1 MGAQPPPLFFREIIM
16 NDLFIELRD
25 ITKRFPGVVANDAVN
40 LAVRTGEIHAI
51 VGENGAGK
59 STLMRIL
66 YGLYQPD
73 QGDIAVKGQTAV
85 IDSPRRALELGIGM
99 VHQHFML
106 IPVFTVAENVILGSE
121 PASGLGRLRMREARQ
136 RVADLC
142 RQYGFILDPGAE
154 VGALSVGEQQRVEI
168 IKVLYRGAELLI
180 LDEPTAVLVPQEVEE
195 LFHNLRR
202 LKEQGK
208 TIIFISHKLDEVL
221 EISDQITVLRHGR
234 VVGTVPAARTTK
246 AQLAEM
252 MVGRPVLLELQRPS
266 VTPGQ
271 VRLEARRLRV
281 PGSGKRLAVRE
292 VSLAVRAGE
301 VYGVAGVEG
310 NGQTE
315 LVEALVGL
323 RPIAGGQLLIDG
335 RDVTHATARAIRLLG
350 VAHIPE
356 DRHRRGIALP
366 MAVWENLILGHHTRD
381 EFTHGALLDR
391 PGIQGFVRRRVGD
404 YDIRV
409 ADTNAPVLALSGG
422 NQQKVV
428 VAREFSFN
436 PQVLVAA
443 QPTRG
448 LDIGATEF
456 VMRQLLAA
464 RSSGMAVLLISAN
477 LEEVLSLS
485 DRIGVIY
492 GGEMVAEFA
501 RAEATPAELGL
512 YMTGTKRKDEV
523 RAG

>member
-1 MGAQPPPLFFREIIM
+1 M
-16 NDLFIELRD
+16 NEFFIELRD
-25 ITKRFPGVVANDAVN
+25 ITKRFPGVVANDGVD

-66 YGLYQPD
+66 YGLYQPY

-121 PASGLGRLRMREARQ
+121 PASRVGQLRMREARQ

-195 LFHNLRR
+195 LFHNLRL
-202 LKEQGK
+202 LKVQGK
-208 TIIFISHKLDEVL
+208 HFMFNTHKLDEVVG
-221 EISDQITVLRHGR
+221 ISDQITVLRHGR

-252 MVGRPVLLELQRPS
+252 MVGRPVLLALEHPS

-281 PGSGKRLAVRE
+281 PGGGQRLAVRE

-323 RPIAGGQLLIDG
+323 RPIASGQLLIDG
-335 RDVTHATARAIRLLG
+335 RDVIHATARAIRLLG

-366 MAVWENLILGHHTRD
+366 MAVWENMILGHHTRD

-391 PGIQGFVRRRVGD
+391 PGIRGFVRRRVGE

-409 ADTNAPVLALSGG
+409 ADTDAPVLALSGG

-448 LDIGATEF
+448 LGIGATQV

-492 GGEMVAEFA
+492 GGEMGAEVS
-501 RAEATPAELGL
+501 RGEGTPPGIRL
-512 YMTGTKRKDEV
+512 YMNRTKRKEEA